1 MAIKDAFN
9 KMISYFDTDGVSEV
23 EEELSSKKQEEPV
36 TKSQQTSRPNEQQQA
51 ARASQP
57 QQPKQARPQMQAQQR
72 PQSQSRAAY
81 AERPYQGQSQA
92 RVSHDYN
99 DRRATSAPSASSRR
113 EQYQHAAHQEQT
125 TIALKYP
132 RKYEDAQ
139 EIVDLLIVNE
149 CVLIDFQY
157 MLDAQARRC
166 LDFID
171 GASKVLYGTLQ
182 RVGSSM
188 YLLTPS
194 NVSVNIEEMNIP
206 NNGQDI
212 GFDFDMKR
220 R

>member
-1 MAIKDAFN
+1 MTFKD
-9 KMISYFDTDGVSEV
+9 KIDKLISYFDTDEVSEV
-23 EEELSSKKQEEPV
+23 EETVAVEEEIPRSHV
-36 TKSQQTSRPNEQQQA
+36 QHQAETIPQQVQRHTESVQNIRTQQVQGGGITRHHPQQSQQRRVAEET
-51 ARASQP
+51 QP
-57 QQPKQARPQMQAQQR
+57 VRSLNQRREEQMQT
-72 PQSQSRAAY
+72 RA
-81 AERPYQGQSQA
+81 
-92 RVSHDYN
+92 N
-99 DRRATSAPSASSRR
+99 
-113 EQYQHAAHQEQT
+113 QT
-125 TIALKYP
+125 TIALKFP

-139 EIVDLLIVNE
+139 EIVELLIENE

-171 GASKVLYGTLQ
+171 GASKVLYGSLQ
-182 RVGSSM
+182 KVSSSM

-194 NVSVNIEEMNIP
+194 NVLVNIEELAVP

>member
-1 MAIKDAFN
+1 MAFKDKFD
-9 KMISYFDTDGVSEV
+9 KLISYFDTDEVSDV
-23 EEELSSKKQEEPV
+23 EETVEDEVRQPRV
-36 TKSQQTSRPNEQQQA
+36 QQQA
-51 ARASQP
+51 EAKPQQAPRRAEQQFSSARGQRVQP
-57 QQPKQARPQMQAQQR
+57 QQRRAVDENPHVHSLNQR
-72 PQSQSRAAY
+72 REEQSQVRNN
-81 AERPYQGQSQA
+81 Q
-92 RVSHDYN
+92 
-99 DRRATSAPSASSRR
+99 TT
-113 EQYQHAAHQEQT
+113 T

-171 GASKVLYGTLQ
+171 GASKVLYGSLQ
-182 RVGSSM
+182 KVGSSM

-194 NVSVNIEEMNIP
+194 NVIVNLEELPIP
-206 NNGQDI
+206 NAGQDV

>member
-1 MAIKDAFN
+1 MAFKD
-9 KMISYFDTDGVSEV
+9 KIDKLISYFDTDEVSDVEETV
-23 EEELSSKKQEEPV
+23 EEEAQHPRV
-36 TKSQQTSRPNEQQQA
+36 QQQA
-51 ARASQP
+51 EAVPQQAQRRAEAVQNVRTQQVQGGGTARQRPQQP
-57 QQPKQARPQMQAQQR
+57 QQRRAVEENQSVRSINQRRGEQMQV
-72 PQSQSRAAY
+72 RAN
-81 AERPYQGQSQA
+81 QA
-92 RVSHDYN
+92 
-99 DRRATSAPSASSRR
+99 T
-113 EQYQHAAHQEQT
+113 T
-125 TIALKYP
+125 TIALKFP

-171 GASKVLYGTLQ
+171 GASKVLYGSLQ
-182 RVGSSM
+182 KVGSSM

-194 NVSVNIEEMNIP
+194 NVIVNVEELAVP

>member
-1 MAIKDAFN
+1 MAFKDKFD
-9 KMISYFDTDGVSEV
+9 KLISYFDTDEVSDVEETV
-23 EEELSSKKQEEPV
+23 EEEAQ
-36 TKSQQTSRPNEQQQA
+36 RPRVQ
-51 ARASQP
+51 QP
-57 QQPKQARPQMQAQQR
+57 QQ
-72 PQSQSRAAY
+72 
-81 AERPYQGQSQA
+81 
-92 RVSHDYN
+92 
-99 DRRATSAPSASSRR
+99 RRAVEENQPVRSINQRR
-113 EQYQHAAHQEQT
+113 EEQIQVRANQATT
-125 TIALKYP
+125 TIALKFP

-171 GASKVLYGTLQ
+171 GASKVLYGSLQ
-182 RVGSSM
+182 KVGSSM

-194 NVSVNIEEMNIP
+194 NVIVNVEELAVP

>member
-1 MAIKDAFN
+1 MAFKDKFD
-9 KMISYFDTDGVSEV
+9 KLISYFDTDEVSDVEETV
-23 EEELSSKKQEEPV
+23 EEEAQ
-36 TKSQQTSRPNEQQQA
+36 RPRVQQQA
-51 ARASQP
+51 EAVPQQAQRRAEPVQNVRTQQVQGGGAARQRPQQP
-57 QQPKQARPQMQAQQR
+57 QQRRAVEENQPVRSINQRREEQMQV
-72 PQSQSRAAY
+72 RAN
-81 AERPYQGQSQA
+81 QA
-92 RVSHDYN
+92 
-99 DRRATSAPSASSRR
+99 T
-113 EQYQHAAHQEQT
+113 T
-125 TIALKYP
+125 TIALKFP

-171 GASKVLYGTLQ
+171 GASKVLYGSLQ
-182 RVGSSM
+182 KVGSSM

-194 NVSVNIEEMNIP
+194 NVIVNVEEPAVP

>member
-1 MAIKDAFN
+1 MAIKDTFN
-9 KMISYFDTDGVSEV
+9 KMISYFDTDGVNEV
-23 EEELSSKKQEEPV
+23 EEEVTSPAEEEVSAQPQQPV
-36 TKSQQTSRPNEQQQA
+36 RSTQPQQA
-51 ARASQP
+51 ARPSQP
-57 QQPKQARPQMQAQQR
+57 QQSQHVRSQSHQTR
-72 PQSQSRAAY
+72 PQSKPVTTERSYQASGRVAQEVAVRRQNASAA
-81 AERPYQGQSQA
+81 A
-92 RVSHDYN
+92 
-99 DRRATSAPSASSRR
+99 ASSRR
-113 EQYQHAAHQEQT
+113 EQYQQAAHQEQT

-139 EIVDLLIVNE
+139 EIVDLLIENE

-182 RVGSSM
+182 KVGSSM

-194 NVSVNIEEMNIP
+194 NVSVNIEDMNIP
-206 NNGQDI
+206 HSGQDI

>member
-1 MAIKDAFN
+1 MAFKDKFD
-9 KMISYFDTDGVSEV
+9 KLISYFDTDEVSDV
-23 EEELSSKKQEEPV
+23 EETVEDEVRQPRV
-36 TKSQQTSRPNEQQQA
+36 QQQVEA
-51 ARASQP
+51 KPQQAPRRAEQAQAVGGAVRQRVQP
-57 QQPKQARPQMQAQQR
+57 QQ
-72 PQSQSRAAY
+72 
-81 AERPYQGQSQA
+81 
-92 RVSHDYN
+92 
-99 DRRATSAPSASSRR
+99 RRAVDENPHVHSLNQRR
-113 EQYQHAAHQEQT
+113 EEQLQVRNNQTTT

-171 GASKVLYGTLQ
+171 GASKVLYGSLQ
-182 RVGSSM
+182 KVGSSM

-194 NVSVNIEEMNIP
+194 NVIVNLEELPIP
-206 NNGQDI
+206 NAGQDV

>member
-1 MAIKDAFN
+1 MAFKDKFD
-9 KMISYFDTDGVSEV
+9 KLISYFDTDEVSDVEETV
-23 EEELSSKKQEEPV
+23 EEEAQ
-36 TKSQQTSRPNEQQQA
+36 RPRVQQQA
-51 ARASQP
+51 EAVPQQAQRRAEPVQNVRIQQVQGGEAARQRLQQP
-57 QQPKQARPQMQAQQR
+57 QHRRAVEENQPVRSINQRREEQMQVSAN
-72 PQSQSRAAY
+72 
-81 AERPYQGQSQA
+81 QA
-92 RVSHDYN
+92 
-99 DRRATSAPSASSRR
+99 T
-113 EQYQHAAHQEQT
+113 T
-125 TIALKYP
+125 TITLKFP

-157 MLDAQARRC
+157 MLDSQARRC

-171 GASKVLYGTLQ
+171 GASKVLYGSLQ
-182 RVGSSM
+182 KVGSSM

-194 NVSVNIEEMNIP
+194 NVIVNVEELAVP

>member
-1 MAIKDAFN
+1 N
-9 KMISYFDTDGVSEV
+9 VRT
-23 EEELSSKKQEEPV
+23 
-36 TKSQQTSRPNEQQQA
+36 QQVQGGGA
-51 ARASQP
+51 ARQRPQQP
-57 QQPKQARPQMQAQQR
+57 QQRRAVEENQPVRSINQRREEQMQV
-72 PQSQSRAAY
+72 RAN
-81 AERPYQGQSQA
+81 QA
-92 RVSHDYN
+92 
-99 DRRATSAPSASSRR
+99 T
-113 EQYQHAAHQEQT
+113 T
-125 TIALKYP
+125 TIALKFP

-171 GASKVLYGTLQ
+171 GASKVLYGSLQ
-182 RVGSSM
+182 KVGSSM

-194 NVSVNIEEMNIP
+194 NVIVNVEELAVP

>member
-1 MAIKDAFN
+1 MGETMALKDRFE
-9 KMISYFDTDGVSEV
+9 KIISYFDTDDVSDV
-23 EEELSSKKQEEPV
+23 EETVEDEV
-36 TKSQQTSRPNEQQQA
+36 VRPQPKPTVPRPA
-51 ARASQP
+51 VSTPSQP
-57 QQPKQARPQMQAQQR
+57 QQKQRERQPYATAPYHEGTSAQKEMVN
-72 PQSQSRAAY
+72 AM
-81 AERPYQGQSQA
+81 AERREALASQ
-92 RVSHDYN
+92 
-99 DRRATSAPSASSRR
+99 
-113 EQYQHAAHQEQT
+113 QEQI

-171 GASKVLYGTLQ
+171 GASRVLYGSLQ
-182 RVGSSM
+182 KVGSSM
-188 YLLTPS
+188 YLLTPA
-194 NVSVNIEEMNIP
+194 NVVVDIEEMNIP
-206 NNGQDI
+206 KTNPES

>member
-1 MAIKDAFN
+1 MAFKDKFD
-9 KMISYFDTDGVSEV
+9 KLISYFDTDEVSDVEETV
-23 EEELSSKKQEEPV
+23 EEEAQ
-36 TKSQQTSRPNEQQQA
+36 RPHVQQQA
-51 ARASQP
+51 EAVPQQAQRRAEPVQNVRTQQIQGGGAARQRPQQP
-57 QQPKQARPQMQAQQR
+57 QQRRAVEENQPVRSINQRREEQMQV
-72 PQSQSRAAY
+72 RAN
-81 AERPYQGQSQA
+81 QA
-92 RVSHDYN
+92 
-99 DRRATSAPSASSRR
+99 T
-113 EQYQHAAHQEQT
+113 T
-125 TIALKYP
+125 TIALKFP

-171 GASKVLYGTLQ
+171 GASKVLYGSLQ
-182 RVGSSM
+182 KVGSSM

-194 NVSVNIEEMNIP
+194 NVIVNVEELAVP

-212 GFDFDMKR
+212 SFDFDMKR

>member
-1 MAIKDAFN
+1 MAFRGGFDKL
-9 KMISYFDTDGVSEV
+9 ISYFDTDEVSDVEETV
-23 EEELSSKKQEEPV
+23 EEEAQ
-36 TKSQQTSRPNEQQQA
+36 RPHVQQQA
-51 ARASQP
+51 EAVPRQAQRRAEPVQNVRTQQIQGGGAARQRPQQP
-57 QQPKQARPQMQAQQR
+57 QQRRAVEENQPVRSINQRREEQMQV
-72 PQSQSRAAY
+72 RAN
-81 AERPYQGQSQA
+81 QA
-92 RVSHDYN
+92 
-99 DRRATSAPSASSRR
+99 T
-113 EQYQHAAHQEQT
+113 T
-125 TIALKYP
+125 TIALKFP

-171 GASKVLYGTLQ
+171 GASKVLYGSLQ
-182 RVGSSM
+182 KVGSSM

-194 NVSVNIEEMNIP
+194 NVIVNVEELAVP

>member
-1 MAIKDAFN
+1 MAFKDKFD
-9 KMISYFDTDGVSEV
+9 KLISYFDTDEVGDVEETV
-23 EEELSSKKQEEPV
+23 EEEAQ
-36 TKSQQTSRPNEQQQA
+36 RPRVQQQA
-51 ARASQP
+51 EAVPQQAQRRAEPVQNVRTQQVQGGGAARQRPQQP
-57 QQPKQARPQMQAQQR
+57 QQRRAVEENQPVRSINQRREEQMQV
-72 PQSQSRAAY
+72 RAN
-81 AERPYQGQSQA
+81 QA
-92 RVSHDYN
+92 
-99 DRRATSAPSASSRR
+99 T
-113 EQYQHAAHQEQT
+113 T
-125 TIALKYP
+125 TIALKFP

-171 GASKVLYGTLQ
+171 GASKVLYGSLQ
-182 RVGSSM
+182 KVGSSM

-194 NVSVNIEEMNIP
+194 NVIVNVEELAVP

>member
-1 MAIKDAFN
+1 MAFKDKFD
-9 KMISYFDTDGVSEV
+9 KLISYFDTDEVSDV
-23 EEELSSKKQEEPV
+23 EETVEDEVRQPRV
-36 TKSQQTSRPNEQQQA
+36 QQQVEAKPQQAPRRAEQQFSS
-51 ARASQP
+51 ARAQQAQAVGGAVRQRVQP
-57 QQPKQARPQMQAQQR
+57 QQ
-72 PQSQSRAAY
+72 
-81 AERPYQGQSQA
+81 
-92 RVSHDYN
+92 
-99 DRRATSAPSASSRR
+99 RRAVDENPHVHSLNQRR
-113 EQYQHAAHQEQT
+113 EEQLQVRNNQTTT

-171 GASKVLYGTLQ
+171 CSSKVLYGSLQ
-182 RVGSSM
+182 KVGSSM

-194 NVSVNIEEMNIP
+194 NVIVNLEELPIP
-206 NNGQDI
+206 KAGQDV

>member
-1 MAIKDAFN
+1 MAFKDKFD
-9 KMISYFDTDGVSEV
+9 KLISYFDTDEVSDV
-23 EEELSSKKQEEPV
+23 EETVEDEVRQPRV
-36 TKSQQTSRPNEQQQA
+36 QQQVEAKPQQAPRRAEQQFSS
-51 ARASQP
+51 ARAQQAQAVGGAVRQRVQP
-57 QQPKQARPQMQAQQR
+57 QQ
-72 PQSQSRAAY
+72 
-81 AERPYQGQSQA
+81 
-92 RVSHDYN
+92 
-99 DRRATSAPSASSRR
+99 RRAVDENPHVHSLNQRR
-113 EQYQHAAHQEQT
+113 EEQLQVRNNQTTT

-149 CVLIDFQY
+149 CVLIDFHY

-171 GASKVLYGTLQ
+171 GASKVLYGSLQ
-182 RVGSSM
+182 KVGSSM

-194 NVSVNIEEMNIP
+194 NVIVNLEELPIP
-206 NNGQDI
+206 NAGQDV

>member
-1 MAIKDAFN
+1 MALRDKIDKI
-9 KMISYFDTDGVSEV
+9 ISYFDTDEVSDV
-23 EEELSSKKQEEPV
+23 EETESTADVKNNSHV
-36 TKSQQTSRPNEQQQA
+36 SQ
-51 ARASQP
+51 ARTNLERVVAASQP
-57 QQPKQARPQMQAQQR
+57 QVN
-72 PQSQSRAAY
+72 
-81 AERPYQGQSQA
+81 QGQTRASVRSRVQQPSSSQVVESKMSRTRQPEA
-92 RVSHDYN
+92 QPQRRV
-99 DRRATSAPSASSRR
+99 AETSQKIHTIKPKRDNQTIETR
-113 EQYQHAAHQEQT
+113 NEPTT

-139 EIVDLLIVNE
+139 YIVDLLILNE

-171 GASKVLYGTLQ
+171 GASRVLYGSLQ
-182 RVGSSM
+182 KVGSSM

-194 NVSVNIEEMNIP
+194 NIVVDIEELNIP
-206 NNGQDI
+206 NNSQDL

>member
-1 MAIKDAFN
+1 MAFKDKFD
-9 KMISYFDTDGVSEV
+9 KLISYFDTDEVSDVEETV
-23 EEELSSKKQEEPV
+23 EEEVQQPRVQQQVEAVPQQAQRRAEPV
-36 TKSQQTSRPNEQQQA
+36 QNIRAQQVQGGATRQRPQ
-51 ARASQP
+51 QP
-57 QQPKQARPQMQAQQR
+57 QQRRAVEDNQQVRSLNQRREEQMQV
-72 PQSQSRAAY
+72 RAN
-81 AERPYQGQSQA
+81 QA
-92 RVSHDYN
+92 
-99 DRRATSAPSASSRR
+99 T
-113 EQYQHAAHQEQT
+113 T
-125 TIALKYP
+125 TIALKFP

-171 GASKVLYGTLQ
+171 GASKVLYGSLQ
-182 RVGSSM
+182 KVGSSM

-194 NVSVNIEEMNIP
+194 NVIVNVEELAVP

>member
-1 MAIKDAFN
+1 MAFKDKFD
-9 KMISYFDTDGVSEV
+9 KLISYFDTDEVSDVEETV
-23 EEELSSKKQEEPV
+23 EEEAQ
-36 TKSQQTSRPNEQQQA
+36 RPRVQQQA
-51 ARASQP
+51 EAVPQQAQRRAEPVQNVRIQQVQGGEAARQRLQQP
-57 QQPKQARPQMQAQQR
+57 QHRRAVEENQPVRSINQRREEQMQVSAN
-72 PQSQSRAAY
+72 
-81 AERPYQGQSQA
+81 QA
-92 RVSHDYN
+92 
-99 DRRATSAPSASSRR
+99 T
-113 EQYQHAAHQEQT
+113 T
-125 TIALKYP
+125 TITLKFP

-171 GASKVLYGTLQ
+171 GASKVLYGSLQ
-182 RVGSSM
+182 KVGSSM

-194 NVSVNIEEMNIP
+194 NVIVNVEELAVP

>member
-1 MAIKDAFN
+1 MTFKDKFD
-9 KMISYFDTDGVSEV
+9 KLISYFDTDEVSDVEETV
-23 EEELSSKKQEEPV
+23 EEEAQ
-36 TKSQQTSRPNEQQQA
+36 RPRVQQQA
-51 ARASQP
+51 EAVPQQAQRRAEPVQNVRIQQVQGGEAARQRLQQP
-57 QQPKQARPQMQAQQR
+57 QHRRAVEENQPVRSINQRREEQMQVSAN
-72 PQSQSRAAY
+72 
-81 AERPYQGQSQA
+81 QA
-92 RVSHDYN
+92 
-99 DRRATSAPSASSRR
+99 T
-113 EQYQHAAHQEQT
+113 T
-125 TIALKYP
+125 TITLKFP

-171 GASKVLYGTLQ
+171 GASKVLYGSLQ
-182 RVGSSM
+182 KVGSSM

-194 NVSVNIEEMNIP
+194 NVIVNVEELAVP

>member
-1 MAIKDAFN
+1 MAFKDKFD
-9 KMISYFDTDGVSEV
+9 KLISYFDTDEVSDVEETV
-23 EEELSSKKQEEPV
+23 EEEAQ
-36 TKSQQTSRPNEQQQA
+36 RPRVQQQA
-51 ARASQP
+51 EAVPQQAQRRAEPVQNVRTQQVQGGGAARQRLQQP
-57 QQPKQARPQMQAQQR
+57 QQRRSVEENQPVRSINQRREEQMQV
-72 PQSQSRAAY
+72 RAN
-81 AERPYQGQSQA
+81 QA
-92 RVSHDYN
+92 
-99 DRRATSAPSASSRR
+99 T
-113 EQYQHAAHQEQT
+113 T
-125 TIALKYP
+125 TIALKFP

-171 GASKVLYGTLQ
+171 GASKVLYGSLQ
-182 RVGSSM
+182 KVGSSM

-194 NVSVNIEEMNIP
+194 NVIVNVEELAVP

>member
-1 MAIKDAFN
+1 MALKDRFE
-9 KMISYFDTDGVSEV
+9 KIISYFDTDDVSDV
-23 EEELSSKKQEEPV
+23 EETVEDEVVRPQP
-36 TKSQQTSRPNEQQQA
+36 KSTVPRPA
-51 ARASQP
+51 VSTPSQP
-57 QQPKQARPQMQAQQR
+57 QQKQRKRQPYATAPYHEGTSAQKEMVN
-72 PQSQSRAAY
+72 AM
-81 AERPYQGQSQA
+81 AERREALASQ
-92 RVSHDYN
+92 
-99 DRRATSAPSASSRR
+99 
-113 EQYQHAAHQEQT
+113 QEQI

-171 GASKVLYGTLQ
+171 GASRVLYGSLQ
-182 RVGSSM
+182 KVGSSM
-188 YLLTPS
+188 YLLTPA
-194 NVSVNIEEMNIP
+194 NVVVDIEEMNIP
-206 NNGQDI
+206 KTNPES

>member
-1 MAIKDAFN
+1 MAFKDKFD
-9 KMISYFDTDGVSEV
+9 KLISYFDTDEVSDVEETV
-23 EEELSSKKQEEPV
+23 EEEAQ
-36 TKSQQTSRPNEQQQA
+36 RPRVQQQA
-51 ARASQP
+51 EAVPQQAQRRAEPVQNVRIQQVQGGEAARQRLQQP
-57 QQPKQARPQMQAQQR
+57 QHRRAVEENQPVRSINQRREEQMQVSAN
-72 PQSQSRAAY
+72 
-81 AERPYQGQSQA
+81 QA
-92 RVSHDYN
+92 
-99 DRRATSAPSASSRR
+99 T
-113 EQYQHAAHQEQT
+113 T
-125 TIALKYP
+125 TITLKFP

-139 EIVDLLIVNE
+139 EIVNLLIVNE

-171 GASKVLYGTLQ
+171 GASKVLYGSLQ
-182 RVGSSM
+182 KVGSSM

-194 NVSVNIEEMNIP
+194 NVIVNVEELAVP

>member
-1 MAIKDAFN
+1 MAFKDKFD
-9 KMISYFDTDGVSEV
+9 KLISYFDTDEVSDV
-23 EEELSSKKQEEPV
+23 EETVEKEAQ
-36 TKSQQTSRPNEQQQA
+36 RPRVQQQA
-51 ARASQP
+51 EAVPQQAQRRAEPVQNVRTQQVQGGGAARQRPQQP
-57 QQPKQARPQMQAQQR
+57 QQRRAVEENQPVRSINQRREEQMQV
-72 PQSQSRAAY
+72 RAN
-81 AERPYQGQSQA
+81 QA
-92 RVSHDYN
+92 
-99 DRRATSAPSASSRR
+99 T
-113 EQYQHAAHQEQT
+113 T
-125 TIALKYP
+125 TIALKFP

-171 GASKVLYGTLQ
+171 GASKVLYGSLQ
-182 RVGSSM
+182 KVGSSM

-194 NVSVNIEEMNIP
+194 NVIVNVDELAVP

>member
-1 MAIKDAFN
+1 MAFKDKFD
-9 KMISYFDTDGVSEV
+9 KLISYFDTDEVSDVEETV
-23 EEELSSKKQEEPV
+23 EEEAQ
-36 TKSQQTSRPNEQQQA
+36 RPHVQQQA
-51 ARASQP
+51 EAVPQQAQRRAEPVQNVRTKQIKDGGAARQRPQQP
-57 QQPKQARPQMQAQQR
+57 QQRRAVEENQPVRSINQRREEQMQV
-72 PQSQSRAAY
+72 RAN
-81 AERPYQGQSQA
+81 QA
-92 RVSHDYN
+92 
-99 DRRATSAPSASSRR
+99 T
-113 EQYQHAAHQEQT
+113 T
-125 TIALKYP
+125 TIALKFP

-171 GASKVLYGTLQ
+171 GASKVLYGSLQ
-182 RVGSSM
+182 KVGSSM

-194 NVSVNIEEMNIP
+194 NVIVNVEELAVP

>member
-1 MAIKDAFN
+1 MAFKDKFD
-9 KMISYFDTDGVSEV
+9 KLISYFDTDEVSDVEETV
-23 EEELSSKKQEEPV
+23 EEEAQRPRVQQKAEAVPQQAQRRAEPV
-36 TKSQQTSRPNEQQQA
+36 QNVRTQQVQGGGA
-51 ARASQP
+51 ARQRPQQP
-57 QQPKQARPQMQAQQR
+57 QQRRAVEENQPVRSINQRREEQMQV
-72 PQSQSRAAY
+72 RAN
-81 AERPYQGQSQA
+81 QA
-92 RVSHDYN
+92 
-99 DRRATSAPSASSRR
+99 T
-113 EQYQHAAHQEQT
+113 T
-125 TIALKYP
+125 TIALKFP

-171 GASKVLYGTLQ
+171 GASKVLYGSLQ
-182 RVGSSM
+182 KVGSSM

-194 NVSVNIEEMNIP
+194 NVIVNLEELPIP
-206 NNGQDI
+206 NAGQDV